1 MSLGRHMNV
10 SCGGLFRM
18 KGLLMFSALIVI
30 TQLKMDRGL
39 ALQDLITGT
48 YEVLETVELPKQAR
62 VYLLDQLGLCEYVFR
77 SPSAFRPSTEDRWL
91 HRHRLSVG
99 GSEKIQLTA
108 LLGAFKYAV
117 ELSQKK

>member
-1 MSLGRHMNV
+1 VIGSLEAEWFIHV
-10 SCGGLFRM
+10 SHV
-18 KGLLMFSALIVI
+18 VI

-62 VYLLDQLGLCEYVFR
+62 VYLLDQLGLCEYVYPNHQR
-77 SPSAFRPSTEDRWL
+77 SNQALMADSFC
-91 HRHRLSVG
+91 RHRLSVG